1 MGQNVS
7 LAAVKASSAAR
18 AMRSNHIDLN
28 PSTGFL
34 VAADVA

>member
-18 AMRSNHIDLN
+18 AIRA
-28 PSTGFL
+28 P
-34 VAADVA
+34 VA